1 MNRVGITA
9 SVLLLLAACSRTP
22 SPDANAPGTPV
33 AKSPAPAKADPG
45 PRTAGE
51 IDFPAIPVIVVPD
64 IIGTTPAQRALESS
78 LADVIDPIAGVSVQP
93 ARCDAQGG
101 VVDRAGLTVLGDDG
115 SVLRNADE
123 GLFKVDADG
132 SGTANYAG
140 GLVMVNA
147 DGSGTI
153 NGSAEGGGDEALI
166 TVSAD
171 GSGTYNGPAGLI
183 TLDGKGGGTWNGDSG
198 LVRNNGDGSG
208 TWNGPLGLVTINAD
222 GSGTWNGDAGLVQ
235 NHGDG
240 TGTVGVPG
248 RTVPMAPLPKVAKAG
263 RFPLLKKFAPPGAPC
278 GVLITLNDRVL
289 FDFDRA
295 DIRSDA
301 AKVLDTL
308 AGALGQVKATTIEV
322 RGHTDAKGSD
332 EYNQTLS
339 ERRAAAVVAA
349 LRTRGAAPGA
359 TSKGY
364 GEARP
369 VAPNEVDGED
379 NPSGRQLN
387 RRVEIFVR
395 T

>member
-1 MNRVGITA
+1 MNRARIATA
-9 SVLLLLAACSRTP
+9 ALLVLAACSRTP
-22 SPDANAPGTPV
+22 SPDAAGPGTP
-33 AKSPAPAKADPG
+33 AANGAAPAKADG
-45 PRTAGE
+45 PRTAGD

-64 IIGTTPAQRALESS
+64 IVGTSPAQRALEAS
-78 LADVIDPIAGVSVQP
+78 LAGVIDPIAGISVQP
-93 ARCDAQGG
+93 ARCDAQGA
-101 VVDRAGLTVLGDDG
+101 VVARAGLTVLGDDG
-115 SVLRNADE
+115 SVFRNADE

-140 GLVMVNA
+140 GLVTVN
-147 DGSGTI
+147 
-153 NGSAEGGGDEALI
+153 
-166 TVSAD
+166 AD

-240 TGTVGVPG
+240 TGTVGTPG
-248 RTVPMAPLPKVAKAG
+248 RTVPMAPLPKVARAG

-301 AKVLDTL
+301 AKVLDIL
-308 AGALGQVKATTIEV
+308 AAALGQVKATTIEV

-379 NPSGRQLN
+379 NPSGR
-387 RRVEIFVR
+387 
-395 T
+395 